1 VVAPAPPTGG
11 TSLAEYGTG
20 ETVALGNST
29 AQGMTYFDPY
39 RGSRTPE
46 YINFTFGIQREIT
59 RNMSLTVSYVGSQGH
74 FLSVSNAIG
83 ARNNKLSESYAS
95 MAGYNVVGTALQP
108 CSGSA
113 CGNPVGTTASTV
125 LLNSKA
131 TSTNLGLATTAG
143 YAVPNPY
150 NSSMASY
157 YASNSVYQYYLPFPQ
172 FSGVSD
178 TTSFVGN
185 TNFHALEIS
194 LRQRAAH
201 GLDFMLNYTYSKSID
216 DVGTFRVYDN
226 DRLDRSI
233 STTDQPEN
241 LTGTVVYASPFGKG
255 KMGASN
261 FLVRELASDWNLSSI
276 FVYHSGQ
283 PVVFTGSGCGGSSIL
298 NTCEPSIVP
307 GQNSRTVSYGKPSGG
322 VVAASGY
329 PNSYNTISHLNPAA
343 FTVTNAGTLAQYG
356 TSGGTNNQVSYVGN
370 GPALYVPGNATR
382 VGALNT
388 WGMGYY
394 DLDLGL
400 KRIFPIYEKVTLQL
414 EIDMTNATNHVVF
427 NSPTAVV
434 GGSGYG
440 EVTGLN
446 SQNAPRDVQLSG
458 RLSF

>member
-1 VVAPAPPTGG
+1 
-11 TSLAEYGTG
+11 
-20 ETVALGNST
+20 
-29 AQGMTYFDPY
+29 
-39 RGSRTPE
+39 
-46 YINFTFGIQREIT
+46 
-59 RNMSLTVSYVGSQGH
+59 
-74 FLSVSNAIG
+74 
-83 ARNNKLSESYAS
+83 
-95 MAGYNVVGTALQP
+95 
-108 CSGSA
+108 
-113 CGNPVGTTASTV
+113 
-125 LLNSKA
+125 
-131 TSTNLGLATTAG
+131 
-143 YAVPNPY
+143 
-150 NSSMASY
+150 
-157 YASNSVYQYYLPFPQ
+157 
-172 FSGVSD
+172 
-178 TTSFVGN
+178 VGN

-322 VVAASGY
+322 IVAASGY

-343 FTVTNAGTLAQYG
+343 FSVTNAGTLAQYG
-356 TSGGTNNQVSYVGN
+356 TSGGTNSQVSYVGN